1 MKTYEIY
8 IPPFYLEM
16 TEKDFETN
24 YLLKN
29 LKEIKIDKGNGNKTV
44 KIKEILDKKILGYK
58 TNRKFKKKI
67 SINKT
72 NKTKRVEIIC
82 QCHQRF
88 SLTRKAFGHKPY
100 CHKKSNQEDCYFI
113 FKLFDEKDNKNNE
126 KNLDTF
132 IIKEQGN
139 NEIEDIHLNKKEES
153 KEEKLKSELEEE
165 LEIEKNKN
173 EKLET
178 ELLKRK
184 RINEKIREAYS
195 EEIIKRKK

>member
-1 MKTYEIY
+1 M
-8 IPPFYLEM
+8 
-16 TEKDFETN
+16 DTN
-24 YLLKN
+24 LIAIKN
-29 LKEIKIDKGNGNKTV
+29 QI
-44 KIKEILDKKILGYK
+44 KKIVILFLNY
-58 TNRKFKKKI
+58 I
-67 SINKT
+67 
-72 NKTKRVEIIC
+72 
-82 QCHQRF
+82 
-88 SLTRKAFGHKPY
+88 
-100 CHKKSNQEDCYFI
+100 
-113 FKLFDEKDNKNNE
+113 FDEKVNKNNE

-139 NEIEDIHLNKKEES
+139 NEIEDIHLNNKEES

-195 EEIIKRKK
+195 EERKK